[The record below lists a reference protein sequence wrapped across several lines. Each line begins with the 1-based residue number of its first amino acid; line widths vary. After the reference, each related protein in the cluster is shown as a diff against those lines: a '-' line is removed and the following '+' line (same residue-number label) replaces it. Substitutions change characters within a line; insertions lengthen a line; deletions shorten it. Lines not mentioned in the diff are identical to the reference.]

1 MTSACDV
8 AVIGGGMFTTDVIL
22 PSLYHL
28 QRVGEIGTIHVCARH
43 TTPLKALAAE
53 APLLKAFPGQSFV
66 AHPSLE
72 TPEDKYHPE
81 LYKEVIASLAP
92 RQLVVI
98 ATPDHVHYDMVMTA
112 LAHDQHV
119 LCVKPLVLR
128 HEQAEEIAGI
138 AAARGLYVGVEYH
151 KRFDRRS
158 LEARQRCQDGQFG
171 EFILGEARLME
182 PYFYRHSNF
191 QTWFTCENSDPFI
204 YVGCH
209 YVDLVYF
216 ITGLRPVSV
225 SVEGVKRDFPNGKTG
240 YLWSAGRVRFENGA
254 LLSVINGLGYPDAA
268 GGGNDQG
275 ITMYFE
281 GDDQAGMIRHQD
293 QFRGVEYSYVAGEKR
308 FHYINPD
315 FFRLV
320 PWDGDGLK
328 PVGYGYESVAGHFG
342 VARRIEA
349 ATAALTGD
357 AALARRQEL
366 LRDVDQRGL
375 MATAANS
382 SINEQVVE
390 AARASILN
398 GGIPVEIPR

>member
-1 MTSACDV
+1 
-8 AVIGGGMFTTDVIL
+8 
-22 PSLYHL
+22 
-28 QRVGEIGTIHVCARH
+28 
-43 TTPLKALAAE
+43 
-53 APLLKAFPGQSFV
+53 
-66 AHPSLE
+66 
-72 TPEDKYHPE
+72 
-81 LYKEVIASLAP
+81 
-92 RQLVVI
+92 
-98 ATPDHVHYDMVMTA
+98 
-112 LAHDQHV
+112 
-119 LCVKPLVLR
+119 
-128 HEQAEEIAGI
+128 
-138 AAARGLYVGVEYH
+138 
-151 KRFDRRS
+151 
-158 LEARQRCQDGQFG
+158 
-171 EFILGEARLME
+171 ME